1 MKDFAE
7 AWEKVKEAL
16 LWGSAQTGYPLGT
29 IILAVAGLFAA
40 YKFIA
45 LFRRPKE

>member
-7 AWEKVKEAL
+7 AWDKIKEML

-29 IILAVAGLFAA
+29 IILVVAVVFTIYQFTKIL
-40 YKFIA
+40 
-45 LFRRPKE
+45 RRGKE